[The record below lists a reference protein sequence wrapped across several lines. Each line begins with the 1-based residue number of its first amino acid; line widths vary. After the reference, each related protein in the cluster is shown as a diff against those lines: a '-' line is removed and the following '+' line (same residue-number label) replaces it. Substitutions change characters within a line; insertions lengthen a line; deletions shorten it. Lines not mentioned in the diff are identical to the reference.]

1 MEYGKLNIRVV
12 SDNSG
17 FPIPDATV
25 RVTSENEP
33 ENTIEEALT
42 NDEGQLNGIELEA
55 PPVDYSMEPS
65 ANKPYAEYTI
75 TISAPGFESVK
86 INGAEIFSGETALQ
100 DASLLPLATG
110 ETDSAELFVIPDHTL
125 WGDYPPKIPESE
137 IKTVEETGEIVLSR
151 VVIPEYVVVH
161 NGPPSDS
168 GAQDYYVKYK
178 DYIKNVASSEIY
190 STWPLATI
198 QANILAIQ
206 SFTLNRVY
214 TEWYRNKGKDFT
226 ITSSTAYDH
235 KWIPNR
241 NVFESISRV
250 VDDVFSNFLARPNVQ
265 QPILTQY
272 CDGKNVTC
280 PNWMSQWGSKSL
292 GDQGYSAI
300 EILRNYYGDS
310 IYINST
316 DEISGIPSSYPGAPL
331 RQGDSGEKVRQ
342 MQHQLNVISNG
353 YPMIPK
359 IAEDGVFGPATEE
372 AVKTFQRIFGLTQ
385 DGIVGFRTWY
395 KISEIFVGVSRIAE
409 LL

>member
-125 WGDYPPKIPESE
+125 WGDYPPKIPENE

-151 VVIPEYVVVH
+151 VVIP
-161 NGPPSDS
+161 
-168 GAQDYYVKYK
+168 
-178 DYIKNVASSEIY
+178 
-190 STWPLATI
+190 
-198 QANILAIQ
+198 
-206 SFTLNRVY
+206 
-214 TEWYRNKGKDFT
+214 
-226 ITSSTAYDH
+226 
-235 KWIPNR
+235 
-241 NVFESISRV
+241 
-250 VDDVFSNFLARPNVQ
+250 
-265 QPILTQY
+265 
-272 CDGKNVTC
+272 
-280 PNWMSQWGSKSL
+280 
-292 GDQGYSAI
+292 
-300 EILRNYYGDS
+300 
-310 IYINST
+310 
-316 DEISGIPSSYPGAPL
+316 
-331 RQGDSGEKVRQ
+331 
-342 MQHQLNVISNG
+342 
-353 YPMIPK
+353 
-359 IAEDGVFGPATEE
+359 
-372 AVKTFQRIFGLTQ
+372 
-385 DGIVGFRTWY
+385 
-395 KISEIFVGVSRIAE
+395 
-409 LL
+409 

>member
-1 MEYGKLNIRVV
+1 MDYGKLNIHVV

-25 RVTSENEP
+25 QITSENEP
-33 ENTIEEALT
+33 ENIIEEAVT
-42 NDEGQLNGIELEA
+42 NNVGQLNNIELAA
-55 PPVDYSMEPS
+55 PPVDYSMTPS
-65 ANKPYAEYTI
+65 ANKPYSEYTI
-75 TISAPGFESVK
+75 TISASGFESVE
-86 INGAEIFSGETALQ
+86 INGAEIFSGETAIQ
-100 DASLLPLATG
+100 NASLLPLATG

-161 NGPPSDS
+161 DGPPSDTR
-168 GAQDYYVKYK
+168 AKNYYVKYR

-190 STWPLATI
+190 STWPEATI
-198 QANILAIQ
+198 RANILAIQ
-206 SFTLNRVY
+206 SFTLNRPG
-214 TEWYRNKGKDFT
+214 RN
-226 ITSSTAYDH
+226 I
-235 KWIPNR
+235 
-241 NVFESISRV
+241 FESISAI
-250 VDDVFSNFLARPNVQ
+250 VDEIFSEYLSRPNVE

-272 CDGKNVTC
+272 CDGKNVSC
-280 PNWMSQWGSKSL
+280 PNWLSQWGSKAL
-292 GDQGYSAI
+292 GDQGYTSI

-316 DEISGIPSSYPGAPL
+316 DEISGIPSSYPGSPL
-331 RQGDSGEKVRQ
+331 RVGDSGEKVRQ
-342 MQHQLNVISNG
+342 MQRQLNVISNA
-353 YPMIPK
+353 YPLIPK

-395 KISEIFVGVSRIAE
+395 KISEIYVGVSRIAE
-409 LL
+409 LV